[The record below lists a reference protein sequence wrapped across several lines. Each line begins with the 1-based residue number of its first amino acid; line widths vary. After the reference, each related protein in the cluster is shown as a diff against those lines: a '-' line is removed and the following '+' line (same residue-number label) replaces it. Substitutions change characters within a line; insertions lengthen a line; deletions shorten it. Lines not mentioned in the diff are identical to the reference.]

1 MATPIDPPTL
11 VLGDDDLVDWMELTA
26 LFDTF
31 GVARVDALLGSLIT
45 LEETAEDDIG
55 ERDKRREQLV
65 ERLENEI
72 NLRQRNLGETCPFD
86 LSASGDELLLDGNWR
101 DPKYAFYLI
110 CLITTHV
117 TGSAILRTP
126 PGGELLT
133 RLRNRVFQIVATL
146 GLAGLATGPAFSV
159 GWPRQTGETI
169 VELLTRAAA
178 AGGGFSVRTPP
189 GPYTSP
195 HEKDG
200 GVDVIAW
207 TSEGMPPPPA
217 FFFGQTASGKNWPG
231 KPVTDHARV
240 FSTAYM
246 LDHMTGNR
254 QYVTLIPYRVLN
266 EAFWKSQSLIHRAI
280 LDRLRL
286 PRRALRG
293 LELSMEGVPVD
304 DADNIDV
311 LTQWLG
317 DYIACAQAA

>member
-72 NLRQRNLGETCPFD
+72 NLRQRNLGETYPFD

-189 GPYTSP
+189 GPY
-195 HEKDG
+195 
-200 GVDVIAW
+200 
-207 TSEGMPPPPA
+207 
-217 FFFGQTASGKNWPG
+217 FAS
-231 KPVTDHARV
+231 
-240 FSTAYM
+240 
-246 LDHMTGNR
+246 
-254 QYVTLIPYRVLN
+254 
-266 EAFWKSQSLIHRAI
+266 
-280 LDRLRL
+280 
-286 PRRALRG
+286 
-293 LELSMEGVPVD
+293 
-304 DADNIDV
+304 
-311 LTQWLG
+311 
-317 DYIACAQAA
+317 